1 MSNGYV
7 NNKSMV
13 PDTGIVC
20 PESAT
25 TVLTQFR
32 ISDRDSLHFQ
42 AYVTVSD
49 TTLTT
54 AITLKLQ
61 DSPDNGTT
69 WRDIDSASI
78 TADGSYQ
85 VENLLFATYTYVMWP
100 QARLVIV
107 TGATDTTTVDS
118 VYITRRL

>member
-20 PESAT
+20 PESST

-49 TTLTT
+49 TTVTT
-54 AITLKLQ
+54 EITLKLQ

-69 WRDIDSASI
+69 WRDVDSIAI
-78 TADGSYQ
+78 TTDGSYQ
-85 VENLLFATYTYVMWP
+85 VANLLLVSFTKVMWP
-100 QARLVIV
+100 QARLVVI
-107 TGATDTTTVDS
+107 TGATDTTTIDS